1 MSEWVSKVC
10 HPTLHIIGER
20 GEGGMHSLPRTM
32 LAAWLS
38 GKNVGL

>member
-1 MSEWVSKVC
+1 MAVGRHGCPCKGRAPSQQILLSVQK
-10 HPTLHIIGER
+10 
-20 GEGGMHSLPRTM
+20 SL

>member
-1 MSEWVSKVC
+1 MYTFYV
-10 HPTLHIIGER
+10 
-20 GEGGMHSLPRTM
+20 HSVLYPQ